1 MKYEDEIYGEFV
13 IEDELII
20 ELINSRPFQRLK
32 EISNDGA
39 NRYIFEVGDPT
50 RYKHSMGV
58 FYLAQ
63 RYSDRRGD
71 HVMALLHDIAH
82 TAFSHVID
90 FVVGDGVSQDY
101 HDQAISK
108 FLVDSEIAQI
118 LRKHDLNPQNFLE
131 KKDYPLVGASSPDL
145 NVDRLDYFLRDSA
158 GAKTIASELIE
169 VILSDIE
176 FDGTSLYFKNQE
188 IATAMFLVALNISRL
203 NYLSANSVGSYYLLS
218 EAIKIAQNE
227 GIVSEE
233 DFFTTDAEL
242 LGKMKK
248 ASNRQVNNFLDRLT
262 PSTNFVRTDK
272 ENAEYTTKNKVRYID
287 PLVKKDGS
295 FVRITELSKNL
306 FGMITDLKDLYSEV
320 SIKQI

>member
-1 MKYEDEIYGEFV
+1 MNYEDEIYGEYE
-13 IEDELII
+13 ISDDLII
-20 ELINSRPFQRLK
+20 ELINSKPFQRLK
-32 EISNDGA
+32 KISNDGA
-39 NRYIFEVGDPT
+39 NRNIFEVGDPT

-63 RYSDRRGD
+63 RYSDKRED

-90 FVVGDGVSQDY
+90 FVVGDGVNQNY

-108 FLVDSEIAQI
+108 FLIDSEINEI
-118 LRKHDLNPQNFLE
+118 LKKHGFNPQDFLE
-131 KKDYPLVGASSPDL
+131 KKDYPLVGASSPNL

-158 GAKTIASELIE
+158 GAKTIAGELIG

-176 FDGTSLYFKNQE
+176 FDGTNLYFKNQE
-188 IATAMFLVALNISRL
+188 IATSMFLVALNISRL

-218 EAIKIAQNE
+218 EAIKTAQNL

-242 LGKMKK
+242 LEIMKK
-248 ASNRQVNNFLDRLT
+248 ANNPQVDSFLDRLN
-262 PSTNFVRTDK
+262 PSSNFVGTDK
-272 ENAEYTTKNKVRYID
+272 ANAEYTTKNKVRYID
-287 PLVKKDGS
+287 PLVKRDGGLIR
-295 FVRITELSKNL
+295 VTELNKNL
-306 FGMITDLKDLYSEV
+306 SGMITDLTDLYSEV